1 MRESTTREL
10 TKDELQQ
17 EREAAATRAVQKAL
31 DDVPENMDA
40 LAAVQIGLVTAR
52 HIAANRMAS
61 AGWELRKISAAL
73 GHQSV
78 STTEQYLRSLKD
90 DELDEDHMGLF

>member
-1 MRESTTREL
+1 
-10 TKDELQQ
+10 
-17 EREAAATRAVQKAL
+17 
-31 DDVPENMDA
+31 
-40 LAAVQIGLVTAR
+40 
-52 HIAANRMAS
+52 MAS

-90 DELDEDHMGLF
+90 DELDEDHMALF

>member
-1 MRESTTREL
+1 
-10 TKDELQQ
+10 
-17 EREAAATRAVQKAL
+17 
-31 DDVPENMDA
+31 
-40 LAAVQIGLVTAR
+40 
-52 HIAANRMAS
+52 MAS

-90 DELDEDHMGLF
+90 DELDEDHAELF

>member
-17 EREAAATRAVQKAL
+17 EREAAA
-31 DDVPENMDA
+31 
-40 LAAVQIGLVTAR
+40 
-52 HIAANRMAS
+52 NRMAGQ
-61 AGWELRKISAAL
+61 GWELRKISATL
-73 GHQSV
+73 EHQSV

-90 DELDEDHMGLF
+90 DELDENHMGLF

>member
-1 MRESTTREL
+1 VNQKLRQIAERVGIDSTMSTH
-10 TKDELQQ
+10 
-17 EREAAATRAVQKAL
+17 
-31 DDVPENMDA
+31 
-40 LAAVQIGLVTAR
+40 IAR
-52 HIAANRMAS
+52 HTAANRMAS

-90 DELDEDHMGLF
+90 DELDEDHAQLF